1 MMGKIDNITCLEIYT
16 ILTELN
22 LFKRIPNEIQNYI
35 INTKS
40 NEHIFLFEKNM
51 PIQFQT
57 TNKNT
62 MVVLSYLYL
71 KYINTDLQK
80 EEILK
85 EIYREN
91 EKKHQ
96 QIINEKY
103 NIEKA
108 FKKIEERNIQKSI
121 LPIEIKKEKWYKKL
135 FTKCTK
141 MFKR

>member
-1 MMGKIDNITCLEIYT
+1 MGKIDNITCLEIYT

-71 KYINTDLQK
+71 KYINTDFQK

-103 NIEKA
+103 NIDKA